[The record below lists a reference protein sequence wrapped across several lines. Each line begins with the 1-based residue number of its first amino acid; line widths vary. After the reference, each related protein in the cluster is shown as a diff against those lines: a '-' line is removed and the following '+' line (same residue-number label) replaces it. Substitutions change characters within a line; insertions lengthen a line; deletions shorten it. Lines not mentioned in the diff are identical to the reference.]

1 MTSMCSNPNCSNV
14 KRVEGEVCPECGSPA
29 KEMGFREGTAM
40 IKLKKETMNHREE
53 DDTPEITVSEVDDNI
68 NDKVDC
74 EINSEEEK
82 AKEKVVKTSDGIN
95 NPILKILVFIAVVIV
110 FYILF
115 TSIF

>member
-29 KEMGFREGTAM
+29 KDMGFRDGTAM
-40 IKLKKETMNHREE
+40 IKLKKETMNQRETE
-53 DDTPEITVSEVDDNI
+53 SQEKKVSEVDDNI
-68 NDKVDC
+68 DDEVDDKTNTGED
-74 EINSEEEK
+74 K
-82 AKEKVVKTSDGIN
+82 AKEEIINTNKGIN
-95 NPILKILVFIAVVIV
+95 SPILKILVFIGVVIV

>member
-29 KEMGFREGTAM
+29 KDMGFRDGTAM
-40 IKLKKETMNHREE
+40 IKLKKETMNHRE
-53 DDTPEITVSEVDDNI
+53 DDTQEITVSEVDGNI
-68 NDKVDC
+68 NDRLDC

-95 NPILKILVFIAVVIV
+95 SPILKILVFIAVVIV